1 MTGPLQNPAMPGN
14 TTLAVFALTCLLAG
28 PVQALD
34 SDRDDVTAFI
44 GEMTER
50 HGFDRT
56 DLAGVLARVESKSSI
71 IEAMSRPAEKTLTW
85 AEYRALFLTPRRI
98 SKGVAT
104 SREQSAALDR
114 AATRGVPAQVL
125 LAIVGV
131 ETLYGEITG
140 RYRVIDALSTL
151 AFDYPPRSKFFR
163 SELEQ
168 YLLMTREESVDPL
181 MPLGSYAGA
190 MGIPQFMPSS
200 FRAYAVDGNDD
211 GKRDL
216 WRSWDDVFSSV
227 ANYLRQHGWRTGE
240 PAMVSAD
247 VSRAN
252 LAGLDFSGLDLS
264 ETVQSLHDRG
274 IRFDTFLPPDAP
286 AKLIELTGPAGPEYR
301 VAFTN
306 FYAITRYNRSQLYAS
321 AVNDLASAIADAA
334 RAQPRAF
341 ESVSSVGE

>member
-1 MTGPLQNPAMPGN
+1 MPRN
-14 TTLAVFALTCLLAG
+14 TTPAVFALTCLLAG

-34 SDRDDVTAFI
+34 SGRDEVTAFI
-44 GEMTER
+44 GEMTEQ
-50 HGFDRT
+50 HGFDHN
-56 DLAGVLARVESKSSI
+56 DLAGLFARVESKSSI
-71 IEAMSRPAEKTLTW
+71 IEAISRPAEKTLTW

-98 SKGVAT
+98 SRGVAT

-114 AATRGVPAQVL
+114 AATLGVPAQVL

-168 YLLMTREESVDPL
+168 FLLMTREESVDPL
-181 MPLGSYAGA
+181 APQGSYAGA

-200 FRAYAVDGNDD
+200 FRAYAVDGNGD
-211 GKRDL
+211 GRRDL

-227 ANYLRQHGWRTGE
+227 ANYLVKHGWRTGE
-240 PAMVSAD
+240 PAMVNAD
-247 VSRAN
+247 VNGAN
-252 LAGLDFSGLDLS
+252 LAGLDFTGLALG
-264 ETVQSLHDRG
+264 ETVQSLRDRG
-274 IRFDTFLPPDAP
+274 VRFDTFLPPDAP
-286 AKLIELTGPAGPEYR
+286 AKLVELSGSAGPEYR

-334 RAQPRAF
+334 RPQPRPF
-341 ESVSSVGE
+341 DSVSSVGD